1 MLAIGEW
8 TIDTD
13 KALVFKQDQPQGQP
27 LQEKALKVLLYLSDN
42 QRIVTSQELLEQF
55 WKANSDEDSGEGL
68 SELKNT
74 INQIGQA
81 MDASVINSCD
91 EGGYLLTLPV
101 YKYNYQPVTFAQ
113 TKAKLQR
120 QQLSQITRK
129 TAMIKA
135 EPATA
140 KPVSNQ
146 TMITR
151 VVIGVVILAVIYVVN
166 L

>member
-13 KALVFKQDQPQGQP
+13 KALVFKQDQPPAQP

-55 WKANSDEDSGEGL
+55 WPADSDENSSEGL

-74 INQIGQA
+74 INQIGQV
-81 MDASVINSCD
+81 MDSSVINSVD

-101 YKYNYQPVTFAQ
+101 YKYNYQPVSFAE

-129 TAMIKA
+129 TAMVKA
-135 EPATA
+135 ESPTA

-146 TMITR
+146 TIITR
-151 VVIGVVILAVIYVVN
+151 VLIGMVIIAVIYVVN